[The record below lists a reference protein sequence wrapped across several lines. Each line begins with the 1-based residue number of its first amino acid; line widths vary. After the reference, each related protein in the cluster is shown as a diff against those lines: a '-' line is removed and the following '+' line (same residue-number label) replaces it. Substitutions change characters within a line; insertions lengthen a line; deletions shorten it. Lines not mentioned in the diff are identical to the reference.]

1 MEQELAYSFHLGSD
15 KNRKK
20 SVQNFAGSTVSN
32 STSLSNNAIQNAQQ
46 LSKVCNHNLR
56 NYDNE
61 RELINVIYGT
71 YDLEN
76 DVKNTYLIEFEVARL
91 EYNSK
96 QTRKDRLKGNY
107 FEEVSNDGKKDL
119 ACEIIIELG
128 DMNFWQDKEYEY
140 RHKMIEVYQEQLLDL
155 QKIVPAFKLS
165 NAVIHFDESSPHM
178 HIVGVPVKEKNK
190 TGMKKQVGKSTV
202 FTKESLTVIQDKMRE
217 CCIKSFN
224 RVYEQ
229 GATLKQKK
237 KGRNQDFKSKDMAGY
252 SELKKEQEKNVKRLK
267 EANSKSDKL
276 NDKTDEIMEILDNL
290 KSAPFSKNNSQISNE
305 DVDKIK
311 NYAKDVKDTT
321 KSIKGVNDLNVTI
334 ENVEKNYKDLVNERD
349 SLYYSNKEKDETIVD
364 LKDELNI
371 KNERISKLE
380 IALDKVKTEL
390 SKFKEFWRRL
400 IKRFQIK
407 VFDEK
412 IDNIPE
418 DKRNYTI
425 VAYDLIN
432 SGIFDDNDANIIH
445 EPIKKVL
452 TNEESAE
459 IQAKKRKKK
468 NDYNKY

>member
-20 SVQNFAGSTVSN
+20 LVQNFAGSTVSN

-76 DVKNTYLIEFEVARL
+76 DVKNTYLIEFEGARL

-128 DMNFWQDKEYEY
+128 DMNFWQEKDGEYK
-140 RHKMIEVYQEQLLDL
+140 HKMIEVYQEQLLDL
-155 QKIVPAFKLS
+155 QKIVPAFKIS
-165 NAVIHFDESSPHM
+165 NAVVHFDESSPHM

-252 SELKKEQEKNVKRLK
+252 SELKKEQEKNAKRLK

-290 KSAPFSKNNSQISNE
+290 KTAPFSKNNSQISNE
-305 DVDKIK
+305 DVNKIK
-311 NYAKDVKDTT
+311 KYAKDVKDTT
-321 KSIKGVNDLNVTI
+321 KSIKGVNDLNMTI

-349 SLYYSNKEKDETIVD
+349 SLYYSNKEKDEVIAD
-364 LKDELNI
+364 LKDEI
-371 KNERISKLE
+371 QDKTKRISKLE
-380 IALDKVKTEL
+380 TALDKVKAEL
-390 SKFKEFWRRL
+390 SRFKDFWRRL
-400 IKRFQIK
+400 LKRFQIK

-412 IDNIPE
+412 IDNVPE

-432 SGIFDDNDANIIH
+432 SGIFDNNDANIIH
-445 EPIKKVL
+445 EPTRKVL
-452 TNEESAE
+452 TNEELAE
-459 IQAKKRKKK
+459 IQAKKGKKK
-468 NDYNKY
+468 NDYNLN

>member
-76 DVKNTYLIEFEVARL
+76 DVKNTYLIEFEGARL

-155 QKIVPAFKLS
+155 QKIVPAFKIS
-165 NAVIHFDESSPHM
+165 NAVVHFDESSPHM

-202 FTKESLTVIQDKMRE
+202 FTKESLTIIQDKMRE

-229 GATLKQKK
+229 GAILKQKK

-252 SELKKEQEKNVKRLK
+252 SELKKEQEKNAKSLK

-276 NDKTDEIMEILDNL
+276 KDKTDEIMEILDNL

-349 SLYYSNKEKDETIVD
+349 SLYYSNKEKDEIIAD
-364 LKDELNI
+364 LKDEI
-371 KNERISKLE
+371 KVKTERISKLE
-380 IALDKVKTEL
+380 SALDRVKIEL
-390 SKFKEFWRRL
+390 SKFKEFWRKL

-425 VAYDLIN
+425 VADDLIN

-445 EPIKKVL
+445 EPTRKVL
-452 TNEESAE
+452 TNEELAE
-459 IQAKKRKKK
+459 IQAKKGKKK
-468 NDYNKY
+468 NDYNLN

>member
-1 MEQELAYSFHLGSD
+1 
-15 KNRKK
+15 
-20 SVQNFAGSTVSN
+20 
-32 STSLSNNAIQNAQQ
+32 
-46 LSKVCNHNLR
+46 
-56 NYDNE
+56 
-61 RELINVIYGT
+61 
-71 YDLEN
+71 
-76 DVKNTYLIEFEVARL
+76 
-91 EYNSK
+91 
-96 QTRKDRLKGNY
+96 
-107 FEEVSNDGKKDL
+107 
-119 ACEIIIELG
+119 
-128 DMNFWQDKEYEY
+128 
-140 RHKMIEVYQEQLLDL
+140 
-155 QKIVPAFKLS
+155 
-165 NAVIHFDESSPHM
+165 M
-178 HIVGVPVKEKNK
+178 HVVGVPVKEKNK

-252 SELKKEQEKNVKRLK
+252 SELKKEQEKNAKRLK

-349 SLYYSNKEKDETIVD
+349 SLYYSNKEKDEVITD
-364 LKDELNI
+364 LEDEI
-371 KNERISKLE
+371 QDKTEKISKLE
-380 IALDKVKTEL
+380 NALDKVKAEL
-390 SKFKEFWRRL
+390 SRFKDFWRRL
-400 IKRFQIK
+400 LKRFQIK
-407 VFDEK
+407 VFDER

-425 VAYDLIN
+425 VADDLIN

-445 EPIKKVL
+445 EPTKKVL
-452 TNEESAE
+452 TNEELAE
-459 IQAKKRKKK
+459 IQAKKGKKK
-468 NDYNKY
+468 NDYNKF

>member
-76 DVKNTYLIEFEVARL
+76 DVKNTYLIEFEGARL

-128 DMNFWQDKEYEY
+128 DMIFWKDKDDEYK
-140 RHKMIEVYQEQLLDL
+140 HKMIEVYQEQLLDL

-178 HIVGVPVKEKNK
+178 HIVGVPIKEKNK

-202 FTKESLTVIQDKMRE
+202 FTKESLTIIQDKMRE

-252 SELKKEQEKNVKRLK
+252 SELKKEQEKNAKRLK

-276 NDKTDEIMEILDNL
+276 NDKTDEIMEILYNL

-311 NYAKDVKDTT
+311 NYAKDVKDIT

-334 ENVEKNYKDLVNERD
+334 ENVQKNYKDLINERD
-349 SLYYSNKEKDETIVD
+349 SLLDSNKEKDETIVE
-364 LKDELNI
+364 LKDEI
-371 KNERISKLE
+371 KVKTERISKLE
-380 IALDKVKTEL
+380 TALDKVKAEL
-390 SKFKEFWRRL
+390 SRFKDFWRSL

-407 VFDEK
+407 IFDEK
-412 IDNIPE
+412 INNIPE
-418 DKRNYTI
+418 DKKSYTI
-425 VAYDLIN
+425 VADDLIN

-445 EPIKKVL
+445 EPTRKVL
-452 TNEESAE
+452 TNEE
-459 IQAKKRKKK
+459 IQAKKGKKK
-468 NDYNKY
+468 NDYNLN

>member
-76 DVKNTYLIEFEVARL
+76 DVKNTYLIEFEGARL

-96 QTRKDRLKGNY
+96 QTRSDRLKKNY

-128 DMNFWQDKEYEY
+128 DMNFWQDKDNEY

-155 QKIVPAFKLS
+155 QKIVPAFKIS
-165 NAVIHFDESSPHM
+165 NAVVHFDESSPHM
-178 HIVGVPVKEKNK
+178 HIVGVPVKDDYKK
-190 TGMKKQVGKSTV
+190 GMKKQTSKSTV
-202 FTKESLTVIQDKMRE
+202 FTKESLTIIQDKMRE

-237 KGRNQDFKSKDMAGY
+237 KGRNQDFKSKDMDGY
-252 SELKKEQEKNVKRLK
+252 SELKKEQEKNAKRLK

-276 NDKTDEIMEILDNL
+276 NDKTDDILEILDNL

-311 NYAKDVKDTT
+311 NFAKDVKDTT

-349 SLYYSNKEKDETIVD
+349 SLLDSNKEKDETIAD
-364 LKDELNI
+364 LKDEI
-371 KNERISKLE
+371 KDKTERISKLE
-380 IALDKVKTEL
+380 SALDKVKVEL
-390 SKFKEFWRRL
+390 SRFKDFWRSL

-407 VFDEK
+407 ILDEK

-418 DKRNYTI
+418 DKKSYTI
-425 VAYDLIN
+425 VADDLIN
-432 SGIFDDNDANIIH
+432 SGIFDNNDANIIH
-445 EPIKKVL
+445 EPTRKVL
-452 TNEESAE
+452 TNEEIVE
-459 IQAKKRKKK
+459 IQAKKGKKK
-468 NDYNKY
+468 NDYNLN

>member
-76 DVKNTYLIEFEVARL
+76 DVKNTYLIEFEGARL

-96 QTRKDRLKGNY
+96 QTRSDRLKKNY

-128 DMNFWQDKEYEY
+128 DMNFWQDKDNEY

-155 QKIVPAFKLS
+155 QKIVPAFKIS
-165 NAVIHFDESSPHM
+165 NAVVHFDESSPHM
-178 HIVGVPVKEKNK
+178 HIVGVPVKDDYKK
-190 TGMKKQVGKSTV
+190 GMKKQTSKSTV
-202 FTKESLTVIQDKMRE
+202 FTKESLTIIQDKMRE

-237 KGRNQDFKSKDMAGY
+237 KGRNQDFKSKDMDGY
-252 SELKKEQEKNVKRLK
+252 SELKKEQEKNAKRLK

-276 NDKTDEIMEILDNL
+276 NDKTDDILEILDNL

-311 NYAKDVKDTT
+311 NFAKDVKDTT

-349 SLYYSNKEKDETIVD
+349 SLLDSNKEKDETIAD
-364 LKDELNI
+364 LKDEI
-371 KNERISKLE
+371 KDKTERISKLE
-380 IALDKVKTEL
+380 SALDKVKVEL
-390 SKFKEFWRRL
+390 SRFKDFWRSL

-407 VFDEK
+407 ILDEK
-412 IDNIPE
+412 VDNIPE
-418 DKRNYTI
+418 DKKSYTI
-425 VAYDLIN
+425 VADDLIN
-432 SGIFDDNDANIIH
+432 SGIFDNNDANIIH
-445 EPIKKVL
+445 EPTRKVL
-452 TNEESAE
+452 TNEEIVE
-459 IQAKKRKKK
+459 IQAKKGKKK
-468 NDYNKY
+468 NDYNLN

>member
-76 DVKNTYLIEFEVARL
+76 DVKNTYLIEFEGARL

-96 QTRKDRLKGNY
+96 QTRSDRLKENY

-128 DMNFWQDKEYEY
+128 DMNFWKDKDDDY

-155 QKIVPAFKLS
+155 QKIVPAFKIS
-165 NAVIHFDESSPHM
+165 NAVVHFDESSPHM
-178 HIVGVPVKEKNK
+178 HIVGVPVKDDYKK
-190 TGMKKQVGKSTV
+190 GMKKQTSKSTV
-202 FTKESLTVIQDKMRE
+202 FTKESLTIIQDKMRE

-237 KGRNQDFKSKDMAGY
+237 KGRNQDFKSKDMGGY
-252 SELKKEQEKNVKRLK
+252 SELKKEQEKNAKRLK

-276 NDKTDEIMEILDNL
+276 NDKTNDILEILDNL

-311 NYAKDVKDTT
+311 NFAKDVKDTT

-334 ENVEKNYKDLVNERD
+334 ENVEKNYKDLVNERY
-349 SLYYSNKEKDETIVD
+349 SLLDSNKEKDETIAN
-364 LKDELNI
+364 LKDEI
-371 KNERISKLE
+371 KDKTERISKLE
-380 IALDKVKTEL
+380 SALDKVKAEL
-390 SKFKEFWRRL
+390 SRFKDFWRSL

-407 VFDEK
+407 IFDEK

-418 DKRNYTI
+418 DKKSYTI
-425 VAYDLIN
+425 VADDLIN
-432 SGIFDDNDANIIH
+432 SGIFDNNDANIIH
-445 EPIKKVL
+445 EPTRKVL
-452 TNEESAE
+452 TNEEIAE
-459 IQAKKRKKK
+459 IQAKKGKKK
-468 NDYNKY
+468 NDYNLN

>member
-32 STSLSNNAIQNAQQ
+32 STSLSNNSIQNAQQ

-76 DVKNTYLIEFEVARL
+76 DVKNTYLIEFEGARL

-96 QTRKDRLKGNY
+96 QTRSDRLKENY

-128 DMNFWQDKEYEY
+128 DMNFWQDKDEEYK
-140 RHKMIEVYQEQLLDL
+140 HKMIEVYQEQLLDL
-155 QKIVPAFKLS
+155 QKIVPAFKIS
-165 NAVIHFDESSPHM
+165 NAVVHFDESSPHM
-178 HIVGVPVKEKNK
+178 HIVGVPVKDDYKK
-190 TGMKKQVGKSTV
+190 GMKKQTSKSTV
-202 FTKESLTVIQDKMRE
+202 FTKESLTIIQDKMRE

-229 GATLKQKK
+229 GATLKKKK
-237 KGRNQDFKSKDMAGY
+237 KGRNQDFKSKDMDGY
-252 SELKKEQEKNVKRLK
+252 SELKKEQEKNAKRLK

-305 DVDKIK
+305 DVEKIK
-311 NYAKDVKDTT
+311 NYTKDVKDTT

-349 SLYYSNKEKDETIVD
+349 NLYHSNKEKDETIAD
-364 LKDELNI
+364 LRDEL
-371 KNERISKLE
+371 KVKTERISKLE
-380 IALDKVKTEL
+380 SALDKVKIEL
-390 SKFKEFWRRL
+390 SKFKDFWRRL
-400 IKRFQIK
+400 LIRFQIK

-412 IDNIPE
+412 IDN
-418 DKRNYTI
+418 R
-425 VAYDLIN
+425 
-432 SGIFDDNDANIIH
+432 
-445 EPIKKVL
+445 
-452 TNEESAE
+452 
-459 IQAKKRKKK
+459 R
-468 NDYNKY
+468 

>member
-20 SVQNFAGSTVSN
+20 SVQNLAGSTVSN

-76 DVKNTYLIEFEVARL
+76 DVKNTYLIEFEGARL

-96 QTRKDRLKGNY
+96 QTRSDRLKKNY

-128 DMNFWQDKEYEY
+128 DMNFWQDKDNEY

-155 QKIVPAFKLS
+155 QKIVPAFKIS
-165 NAVIHFDESSPHM
+165 NAVVHFDESSPHM
-178 HIVGVPVKEKNK
+178 HIVGVPVKDDYKK
-190 TGMKKQVGKSTV
+190 GMKKQTSKSTV
-202 FTKESLTVIQDKMRE
+202 FTKESLTIIQDKMRE

-237 KGRNQDFKSKDMAGY
+237 KGRNQDFKSKDMDGY
-252 SELKKEQEKNVKRLK
+252 SELKKEQEKNAKRLK

-276 NDKTDEIMEILDNL
+276 NDKTDDILEILDNL

-311 NYAKDVKDTT
+311 NFAKDVKDTT

-349 SLYYSNKEKDETIVD
+349 SLLDSNKEKDETIAD
-364 LKDELNI
+364 LKDEI
-371 KNERISKLE
+371 KDKTERISKLE
-380 IALDKVKTEL
+380 SALDKVKVEL
-390 SKFKEFWRRL
+390 SRFKDFWRSL

-407 VFDEK
+407 ILDEK
-412 IDNIPE
+412 VDNIPE
-418 DKRNYTI
+418 DKKSYTI
-425 VAYDLIN
+425 VADDLIN
-432 SGIFDDNDANIIH
+432 SGIFDNNDANIIH
-445 EPIKKVL
+445 EPTRKVL
-452 TNEESAE
+452 TNEEIVE
-459 IQAKKRKKK
+459 IQAKKGKKK
-468 NDYNKY
+468 NDYNLN

>member
-1 MEQELAYSFHLGSD
+1 
-15 KNRKK
+15 
-20 SVQNFAGSTVSN
+20 
-32 STSLSNNAIQNAQQ
+32 
-46 LSKVCNHNLR
+46 
-56 NYDNE
+56 
-61 RELINVIYGT
+61 
-71 YDLEN
+71 
-76 DVKNTYLIEFEVARL
+76 
-91 EYNSK
+91 
-96 QTRKDRLKGNY
+96 
-107 FEEVSNDGKKDL
+107 
-119 ACEIIIELG
+119 
-128 DMNFWQDKEYEY
+128 MNFWQNKDNEY

-165 NAVIHFDESSPHM
+165 NAVIHFDESSPHI

-252 SELKKEQEKNVKRLK
+252 SELKKEQEKNAKRLK

-311 NYAKDVKDTT
+311 NYARDVKDTT

-349 SLYYSNKEKDETIVD
+349 NLYHSNKEKDEAIAD
-364 LKDELNI
+364 LKDELEV
-371 KNERISKLE
+371 KTERISKLE
-380 IALDKVKTEL
+380 SALDKVKTEL
-390 SKFKEFWRRL
+390 SKFKDFWRRL
-400 IKRFQIK
+400 LKRFQIK

-412 IDNIPE
+412 IDNVPE
-418 DKRNYTI
+418 NKRNYTI
-425 VAYDLIN
+425 VADDLIN

-445 EPIKKVL
+445 EPTRKVL
-452 TNEESAE
+452 TNEELAE
-459 IQAKKRKKK
+459 IQAKKGKKK
-468 NDYNKY
+468 NDYNLN